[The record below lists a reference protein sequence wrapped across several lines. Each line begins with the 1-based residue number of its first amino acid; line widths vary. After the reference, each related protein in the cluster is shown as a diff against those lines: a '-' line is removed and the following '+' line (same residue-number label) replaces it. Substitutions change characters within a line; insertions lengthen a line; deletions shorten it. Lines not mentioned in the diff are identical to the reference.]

1 MNTEQQIRLNFLDEV
16 EEYFDCME
24 SNLLGLAET
33 EINPQQIDLV
43 LRSAHSIKGGAAMM
57 GFKMLSQVAHRLE
70 DFLKILRVRYTANKI
85 TTEVETL
92 LLQSIDCLRHISE
105 QSRQGITVTESDISD
120 HTQPIFE
127 QLRQHLGDLEA
138 EDEDALM
145 AEDEDVDPALLIF
158 EEGVE
163 EVLERFEAQLPELS
177 SKEQELAQEL
187 VITAQELI
195 ALGNMANI
203 DPFCQLCKSIQQ
215 QAVNQSLPEI
225 PPLAKQAL
233 KAWRRSHAL
242 VLRGSIEKLPSCLQE
257 SNSVNSISNTE
268 VFEEDNL
275 KLGGLQSAFEAAQ
288 REQQLQQQQ
297 DLGSVVEESLPQEP
311 TSLNLNEEDNLELG
325 GLQSAFE
332 AAQREQ
338 QLQQD
343 LEEVVEE
350 SLPQEP
356 TSLNLNDEDNL
367 ELAGLQPA
375 FETVDISEETQA
387 IIQRYESSPP
397 LLPAKNPSVGKM
409 VRVSAA
415 QLKQFNNLFEQL
427 ILDRNAI
434 NLRLKQF
441 QNIIAL
447 MNERM
452 IQMEGSNTQLKQW
465 YDHASIE
472 GFLPQKE
479 SPPKNSV
486 TPVNNYTRFD
496 TLEMDR
502 YSDIHLICQEQ
513 IETIVQLQEVTTDLE
528 LGLQEITQAV
538 RNLNY
543 TTKSMQGN
551 VTRTQMLSFAEVVK
565 RFPRVIRDLS
575 LQFNKQVNLKIIGE
589 NTLLD
594 RGIIEALSDP
604 LIHLLRNAFDH
615 GIEEPQTRIA
625 AGKTPSGT
633 ITIQA
638 RNQGTYTIITIK
650 DDGRGISIDK
660 IRDRI
665 FQMGIPQSEIAQIP
679 EVELLDFIF
688 EPGFSTA
695 QQVTE
700 LSGRGVGMDVVRT
713 NLQEISGDVRVATE
727 SGKGTTFTIRIPFS
741 LSILRVAI
749 IEEAGMIF
757 AIPAN
762 SIRELLLLESEQIQ
776 TSEQAKYIN
785 WKGKEIPLVEIE
797 KTLVYRRPHNSIN
810 LIGNPVID
818 RTMALVVGDET
829 FFAALKIS
837 RFWNE
842 QESTIRPIDSLIP
855 LPPGVIGS
863 MIFGDGKVLPLFE
876 PILLIEECLKNQ
888 LTNYQFSDN
897 CTETKNLSTTKTILI
912 VDDSINVRRYLSLTL
927 EKAGYRVEQ
936 AKDGREAVDKL
947 LAGLSVQAVI
957 CDIEM
962 PRLDGYGVL
971 EEIKD
976 RPEFANL
983 PIAILTSRSNAKH
996 RKLAMN
1002 LGASA
1007 YFSKPYNEQ
1016 KLLDKLAELLQ

>member
-268 VFEEDNL
+268 VFEEHNL

-288 REQQLQQQQ
+288 REQQLQQ
-297 DLGSVVEESLPQEP
+297 DLEEVVEESLPQEP
-311 TSLNLNEEDNLELG
+311 TSLNLNDEKSLKLG

-375 FETVDISEETQA
+375 VEAVDISEETQA

-818 RTMALVVGDET
+818 RSMALVVGDET

-897 CTETKNLSTTKTILI
+897 FTETKNLSTTKTILI